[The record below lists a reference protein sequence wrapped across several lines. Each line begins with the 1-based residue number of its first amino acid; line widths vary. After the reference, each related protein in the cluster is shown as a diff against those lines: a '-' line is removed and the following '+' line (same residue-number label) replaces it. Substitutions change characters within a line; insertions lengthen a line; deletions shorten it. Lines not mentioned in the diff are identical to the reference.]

1 MTRQFLPG
9 HLSHG
14 GGVPVLSRE
23 RPCAYCGI
31 LGQTYGPRY
40 VCPGEECQ
48 AKSAAKRAASKRKY
62 AAKQRSGK

>member
-40 VCPGEECQ
+40 VCPGEDCQ
-48 AKSAAKRAASKRKY
+48 RRAAERRKATKRR
-62 AAKQRSGK
+62 ADARRRAR